1 VSAPDDDLFGDAPEL
16 AGCGSL
22 SVDLLRHVAASRV
35 DPRIRVD
42 GLALAHVVLCPRC
55 KASVDRLEGHKRL
68 RAELER
74 QATAGAGS
82 GERPGDWTGST
93 GIEAGTAQIPGYR
106 LEGEIHRGGQGTV
119 FHAVQLATRRA
130 CAVKMLIG
138 GRFAS
143 TSQRQRFER
152 EVEVIAAL
160 RHPSIVTLY
169 ESGVSRDAEPWFAM
183 EFVDGER
190 IDQFLAR
197 TRPSVREIAGLM
209 REIAGAIAYAH
220 RRGVIH
226 RDIKPGNILIDREGC
241 PRVLDFGLARATG
254 SRAEIDAG
262 AGSTQVGEFV
272 GTFAYAAPEQLSS
285 DPHGIDSRCDLYAL
299 GVVFYECLAGV
310 SPFAKAR
317 SLAELIDQKSRGIV
331 PRLRLAAPGTV
342 DHDIEIIVMRLLAP
356 DPARRYDTADALVE
370 DITRWLDGRPIL
382 ARDDSFWYVASK
394 TVRRHSVISTLAGI
408 LVVTVLSSVVALAIA
423 YQRAERERTRAE
435 LERARVER
443 GYRSFRDALES
454 ADPELGVGTS
464 EMRVA
469 EFLGVVEKQV
479 RAELSTEP
487 ELLAEVLQTLGLIQL
502 GFDESLRASDAIFRA
517 YEIIRSGHEAG
528 RVSDSQRAAAATAL
542 AKLKFADDDF
552 AGSEAAYREALEF
565 LIRISGPNSSDVV
578 DTERQLASTL
588 RAQGKFDAAREMLDR
603 ALEHSQQ
610 LPEGKDGAVVRAGVL
625 NGRGVLASSQHDDR
639 AALAEFT
646 RALDTIRPHVAP
658 DDFRIGR
665 TLFSMARAQERLG
678 QFVEAELN
686 ALRAVEILSLRKGKA
701 ARSTQAAVE
710 LLDSIRESRR
720 EAPASPEGT

>member
-1 VSAPDDDLFGDAPEL
+1 VTDPDDDPSTDAPEL

-22 SVDLLRHVAASRV
+22 PLEQLRHVAASRV

-42 GLALAHVVLCPRC
+42 GMALAHVVLCPRC
-55 KASVDRLEGHKRL
+55 KASVDRLAGHRRL

-74 QATAGAGS
+74 EATADAGS
-82 GERPGDWTGST
+82 RGGADGWTGSP
-93 GIEAGTAQIPGYR
+93 GIEAGSAQIPGYR

-190 IDQFLAR
+190 IDEFVAR
-197 TRPSVREIAGLM
+197 DRPSARAIAGLM
-209 REIAGAIAYAH
+209 REIAAAIAYAY

-241 PRVLDFGLARATG
+241 PRVLDFGLARAADPQAALHAG
-254 SRAEIDAG
+254 S
-262 AGSTQVGEFV
+262 GSTQAGEFV
-272 GTFAYAAPEQLSS
+272 GTFAYAAPEQLSN
-285 DPHGIDSRCDLYAL
+285 DPQGVDSRCDLYAL
-299 GVVFYECLAGV
+299 GVVFYEVLAGA

-317 SLAELIDQKSRGIV
+317 SLAELIDQKSRGVV
-331 PRLRLAAPGTV
+331 PRLRAASSGAV
-342 DHDIEIIVMRLLAP
+342 DHDLEVIVMRLLDP
-356 DPARRYDTADALVE
+356 DPSRRYDTADALVE

-382 ARDDSFWYVASK
+382 ARDDSLWYVARK
-394 TVRRHSVISTLAGI
+394 TIRRHAIVSTLAGV
-408 LVVTVLSSVVALAIA
+408 LVATVLSSIVALAVA

-464 EMRVA
+464 EMRVSD
-469 EFLGVVEKQV
+469 FLDVVEKQV

-487 ELLAEVLQTLGLIQL
+487 ELMAEVLQTIGVIQL

-517 YEIIRSGHEAG
+517 YEIIRSGHDAG

-542 AKLKFADDDF
+542 AKLKFAEDDV

-565 LIRISGPNSSDVV
+565 LIRISGPYSSAVV

-588 RAQGKFDAAREMLDR
+588 RAQGKFDAAREMLRR
-603 ALEHSQQ
+603 ALEHAGR
-610 LPEGKDGAVVRAGVL
+610 LPEGKEGAIVRAGVL
-625 NGRGVLASSQHDDR
+625 NGKGVLAASQHDDR
-639 AALAEFT
+639 AALAEFIL
-646 RALDTIRPHVAP
+646 ALDTIRPHVAP

-665 TLFSMARAQERLG
+665 TLFSMAKAQERLG
-678 QFVEAELN
+678 QLDEAEAN

-710 LLDSIRESRR
+710 LLDSIRSSR
-720 EAPASPEGT
+720 GTPPRNPDGG